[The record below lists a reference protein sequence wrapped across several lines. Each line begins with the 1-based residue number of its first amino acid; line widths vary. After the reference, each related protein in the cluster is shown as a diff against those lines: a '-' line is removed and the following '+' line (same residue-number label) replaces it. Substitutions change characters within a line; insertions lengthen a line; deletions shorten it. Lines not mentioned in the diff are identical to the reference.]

1 MADDEDGAWLHSSS
15 PFMTVP
21 VQMFVCCTVDPPVL
35 ATHPSGDGVRYVH
48 FWCCFDR
55 FVTRQQLETRVL
67 EVMQGAGVHPFT
79 GSAEICLPIGLLSHP
94 TVIGRPRES
103 EAGGAGA
110 IAPSISAVSP
120 SSRLTATQHG
130 CFWLLLAPL
139 RSSRLVR
146 LISAHLGWVPR
157 PRRDGR

>member
-1 MADDEDGAWLHSSS
+1 MADDEDGAAWLHSSS

-35 ATHPSGDGVRYVH
+35 ATHPSGDGVRYMH
-48 FWCCFDR
+48 FWCCLDR
-55 FVTRQQLETRVL
+55 LVTRQQLETRVL
-67 EVMQGAGVHPFT
+67 EVMQGTGVRPFP

-94 TVIGRPRES
+94 IVIARPRES
-103 EAGGAGA
+103 EEGGAGA

-130 CFWLLLAPL
+130 
-139 RSSRLVR
+139 VR
-146 LISAHLGWVPR
+146 LLTAHPGPGSSEAHPAR
-157 PRRDGR
+157 SQGKGP